1 MNFDWVKVPKSEE
14 EEKEQFD
21 TLYQF
26 LSKLSNKGK
35 EGSPSTSIPSTSV
48 SSPHIPITSGMDE
61 FMRLKM
67 DLLSNFQSMGVGITP
82 LETCKGCERSFYSKT
97 ELDRHW
103 EQSGACA
110 EWVKRELLV
119 TERSN
124 MPFFSFIEQGL
135 SSLLYSDQSVSY
147 CMFCKKQVNHR
158 KGGHEKHLQQSMICN
173 RLAHDTFQKWMCNK

>member
-1 MNFDWVKVPKSEE
+1 MNFDWVKVPKSKE

-26 LSKLSNKGK
+26 LSKLSNKGNQD
-35 EGSPSTSIPSTSV
+35 STPSSV
-48 SSPHIPITSGMDE
+48 STPSVSLPVPVSATSGMDE

-82 LETCKGCERSFYSKT
+82 LETCKGCDRSFYSKT

-110 EWVKRELLV
+110 EWVRRELQV

-124 MPFFSFIEQGL
+124 MPFFSFIDQGL
-135 SSLLYSDQSVSY
+135 SSLLISDQSVSY
-147 CMFCKKQVNHR
+147 CIFCKKQVNHR
-158 KGGHEKHLQQSMICN
+158 KAHEKHLQQSMICN
-173 RLAHDTFQKWMCNK
+173 RLAHDSFQKWMCMK

>member
-1 MNFDWVKVPKSEE
+1 MNFDWVKVPTSKE

-26 LSKLSNKGK
+26 LSKLSNKGAQ
-35 EGSPSTSIPSTSV
+35 ESVPTPPSVPSIPSV
-48 SSPHIPITSGMDE
+48 SGMDE

-82 LETCKGCERSFYSKT
+82 LETCKGCDRSFYSKA

-110 EWVKRELLV
+110 EWVKRELQV

-124 MPFFSFIEQGL
+124 IPFFSFMDQGL
-135 SSLLYSDQSVSY
+135 SSLLSSDSSGSH
-147 CMFCKKQVNHR
+147 CIFCKKQVNTR
-158 KGGHEKHLQQSMICN
+158 KAHEKHLQQTMICN
-173 RLAHDTFQKWMCNK
+173 RLAHDTFQKWMCMK